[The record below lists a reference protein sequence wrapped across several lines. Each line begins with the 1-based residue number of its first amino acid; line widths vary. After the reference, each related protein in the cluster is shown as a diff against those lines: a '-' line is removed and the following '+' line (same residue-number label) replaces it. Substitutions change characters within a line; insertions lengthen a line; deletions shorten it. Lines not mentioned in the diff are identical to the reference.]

1 MKRNCRR
8 TDDERDQHDRATRI
22 RKMTDAQICSYID
35 GLEQK
40 AAAVAAAP
48 KKTEDAIRH
57 FVDSLA
63 VRTDSGNRISDATI
77 RKIRQMAY
85 EMGFLTEEG
94 GDLYGTTDQAKGP
107 RWERAHALF
116 PLLYGR
122 LAYLKKEQRGMLGAG
137 YV

>member
-40 AAAVAAAP
+40 AASVAAAP

-63 VRTDSGNRISDATI
+63 VRTDSGNRI

-94 GDLYGTTDQAKGP
+94 GG
-107 RWERAHALF
+107 
-116 PLLYGR
+116 
-122 LAYLKKEQRGMLGAG
+122 
-137 YV
+137 

>member
-1 MKRNCRR
+1 
-8 TDDERDQHDRATRI
+8 
-22 RKMTDAQICSYID
+22 MTDAQICSYID

-94 GDLYGTTDQAKGP
+94 GD
-107 RWERAHALF
+107 
-116 PLLYGR
+116 
-122 LAYLKKEQRGMLGAG
+122 
-137 YV
+137 

>member
-40 AAAVAAAP
+40 AASVAAAP

-63 VRTDSGNRISDATI
+63 VRTD
-77 RKIRQMAY
+77 RQ
-85 EMGFLTEEG
+85 
-94 GDLYGTTDQAKGP
+94 P
-107 RWERAHALF
+107 H
-116 PLLYGR
+116 
-122 LAYLKKEQRGMLGAG
+122 QRCDHPKNPADGL
-137 YV
+137 

>member
-8 TDDERDQHDRATRI
+8 TDDERDQHDRSTRI

-40 AAAVAAAP
+40 AAAAAAAP

-94 GDLYGTTDQAKGP
+94 GG
-107 RWERAHALF
+107 
-116 PLLYGR
+116 
-122 LAYLKKEQRGMLGAG
+122 
-137 YV
+137 

>member
-40 AAAVAAAP
+40 AAAVTAAP
-48 KKTEDAIRH
+48 KKTEDA
-57 FVDSLA
+57 
-63 VRTDSGNRISDATI
+63 
-77 RKIRQMAY
+77 IRQMAY

-94 GDLYGTTDQAKGP
+94 GG
-107 RWERAHALF
+107 
-116 PLLYGR
+116 
-122 LAYLKKEQRGMLGAG
+122 
-137 YV
+137 

>member
-8 TDDERDQHDRATRI
+8 TDDERDQHDSATRI

-40 AAAVAAAP
+40 AAAAAAAP
-48 KKTEDAIRH
+48 RKTEDAIRH

-94 GDLYGTTDQAKGP
+94 GD
-107 RWERAHALF
+107 
-116 PLLYGR
+116 
-122 LAYLKKEQRGMLGAG
+122 
-137 YV
+137 

>member
-35 GLEQK
+35 VLEQK
-40 AAAVAAAP
+40 AAAAAAAP
-48 KKTEDAIRH
+48 KKTEDAIRD

-85 EMGFLTEEG
+85 EMGFLTEESG
-94 GDLYGTTDQAKGP
+94 G
-107 RWERAHALF
+107 
-116 PLLYGR
+116 
-122 LAYLKKEQRGMLGAG
+122 
-137 YV
+137 

>member
-63 VRTDSGNRISDATI
+63 VRDATI

-94 GDLYGTTDQAKGP
+94 GD
-107 RWERAHALF
+107 
-116 PLLYGR
+116 
-122 LAYLKKEQRGMLGAG
+122 
-137 YV
+137 

>member
-40 AAAVAAAP
+40 AAAAAAAP
-48 KKTEDAIRH
+48 TKTEDAIRH

-63 VRTDSGNRISDATI
+63 VRTDSGTRTSDAPI
-77 RKIRQMAY
+77 RNTRQMAY
-85 EMGFLTEEG
+85 EMGFLTVEDG
-94 GDLYGTTDQAKGP
+94 G
-107 RWERAHALF
+107 
-116 PLLYGR
+116 
-122 LAYLKKEQRGMLGAG
+122 
-137 YV
+137 

>member
-1 MKRNCRR
+1 MFPDVNYALISRPIWAN
-8 TDDERDQHDRATRI
+8 TV
-22 RKMTDAQICSYID
+22 
-35 GLEQK
+35 EQK

-94 GDLYGTTDQAKGP
+94 GD
-107 RWERAHALF
+107 
-116 PLLYGR
+116 
-122 LAYLKKEQRGMLGAG
+122 
-137 YV
+137 

>member
-22 RKMTDAQICSYID
+22 RKMTDA
-35 GLEQK
+35 
-40 AAAVAAAP
+40 AAAAAP
-48 KKTEDAIRH
+48 RKTEDAIRH

-94 GDLYGTTDQAKGP
+94 GG
-107 RWERAHALF
+107 
-116 PLLYGR
+116 
-122 LAYLKKEQRGMLGAG
+122 
-137 YV
+137 

>member
-22 RKMTDAQICSYID
+22 RKMTDAQICSYI
-35 GLEQK
+35 
-40 AAAVAAAP
+40 
-48 KKTEDAIRH
+48 
-57 FVDSLA
+57 DSLA

-94 GDLYGTTDQAKGP
+94 GG
-107 RWERAHALF
+107 
-116 PLLYGR
+116 
-122 LAYLKKEQRGMLGAG
+122 
-137 YV
+137 

>member
-8 TDDERDQHDRATRI
+8 TDDERDQHDRATRM
-22 RKMTDAQICSYID
+22 KMTDAQICSYID

-40 AAAVAAAP
+40 AAAAAAAP
-48 KKTEDAIRH
+48 RKTEDAIRH

-94 GDLYGTTDQAKGP
+94 GD
-107 RWERAHALF
+107 
-116 PLLYGR
+116 
-122 LAYLKKEQRGMLGAG
+122 
-137 YV
+137 

>member
-35 GLEQK
+35 GLEHK

-94 GDLYGTTDQAKGP
+94 GD
-107 RWERAHALF
+107 
-116 PLLYGR
+116 
-122 LAYLKKEQRGMLGAG
+122 
-137 YV
+137 

>member
-1 MKRNCRR
+1 MCI
-8 TDDERDQHDRATRI
+8 RDR
-22 RKMTDAQICSYID
+22 ICSYID

-40 AAAVAAAP
+40 AAAAAAAP
-48 KKTEDAIRH
+48 RKTEDAIRH

-94 GDLYGTTDQAKGP
+94 GD
-107 RWERAHALF
+107 
-116 PLLYGR
+116 
-122 LAYLKKEQRGMLGAG
+122 
-137 YV
+137 

>member
-22 RKMTDAQICSYID
+22 LKMTDAQICSYID

-40 AAAVAAAP
+40 AAAAAAAP
-48 KKTEDAIRH
+48 RKTEDAIRH

-94 GDLYGTTDQAKGP
+94 GD
-107 RWERAHALF
+107 
-116 PLLYGR
+116 
-122 LAYLKKEQRGMLGAG
+122 
-137 YV
+137 

>member
-22 RKMTDAQICSYID
+22 WKMTDAQICSYID

-40 AAAVAAAP
+40 AAAAAAAP
-48 KKTEDAIRH
+48 RKTEDAIRH

-94 GDLYGTTDQAKGP
+94 GD
-107 RWERAHALF
+107 
-116 PLLYGR
+116 
-122 LAYLKKEQRGMLGAG
+122 
-137 YV
+137 

>member
-22 RKMTDAQICSYID
+22 RKMTDAQSCSYID

-40 AAAVAAAP
+40 AAAAAAAP
-48 KKTEDAIRH
+48 RKTEDAIRH

-94 GDLYGTTDQAKGP
+94 GD
-107 RWERAHALF
+107 
-116 PLLYGR
+116 
-122 LAYLKKEQRGMLGAG
+122 
-137 YV
+137 

>member
-40 AAAVAAAP
+40 AAAAAAAP

-63 VRTDSGNRISDATI
+63 VRTDSGNR
-77 RKIRQMAY
+77 KIRQMAY
-85 EMGFLTEEG
+85 EMGFLTEESG
-94 GDLYGTTDQAKGP
+94 G
-107 RWERAHALF
+107 
-116 PLLYGR
+116 
-122 LAYLKKEQRGMLGAG
+122 
-137 YV
+137 

>member
-40 AAAVAAAP
+40 AAAAAAAP
-48 KKTEDAIRH
+48 RKTEDAIRH

-85 EMGFLTEEG
+85 EMSFLTEEG
-94 GDLYGTTDQAKGP
+94 GD
-107 RWERAHALF
+107 
-116 PLLYGR
+116 
-122 LAYLKKEQRGMLGAG
+122 
-137 YV
+137 

>member
-35 GLEQK
+35 GLEH
-40 AAAVAAAP
+40 
-48 KKTEDAIRH
+48 AIRH

-94 GDLYGTTDQAKGP
+94 GD
-107 RWERAHALF
+107 
-116 PLLYGR
+116 
-122 LAYLKKEQRGMLGAG
+122 
-137 YV
+137 

>member
-8 TDDERDQHDRATRI
+8 TDDERDQHDCATRI

-40 AAAVAAAP
+40 AAAAAAAP
-48 KKTEDAIRH
+48 RKTEDAIRH

-94 GDLYGTTDQAKGP
+94 GD
-107 RWERAHALF
+107 
-116 PLLYGR
+116 
-122 LAYLKKEQRGMLGAG
+122 
-137 YV
+137 